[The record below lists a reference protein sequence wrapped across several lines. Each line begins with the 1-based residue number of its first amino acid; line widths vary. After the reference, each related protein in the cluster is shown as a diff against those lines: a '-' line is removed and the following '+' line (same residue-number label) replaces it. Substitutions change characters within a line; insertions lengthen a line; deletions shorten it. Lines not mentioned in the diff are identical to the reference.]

1 MLDDEMDNIV
11 EFVQQGFFDQRC
23 LEKLIKKAT
32 APYKHVSTNGYCT
45 VTTGNNT
52 KCASV
57 LSLTAVDTVLN
68 DKRKNDELSQ
78 IEAKRRKLSGKKHK
92 RTPNTTRSANGVEC
106 MQTIDLQNNALQKEN
121 NEKEK
126 KKSEK

>member
-1 MLDDEMDNIV
+1 MPGKAD
-11 EFVQQGFFDQRC
+11 
-23 LEKLIKKAT
+23 KKAT

-68 DKRKNDELSQ
+68 DKRKNDELSR

-92 RTPNTTRSANGVEC
+92 RTPNTTRSANSVEC
-106 MQTIDLQNNALQKEN
+106 MKTIDLQNNALQKEN